1 MTNKNLPGRRL
12 RPGRTATSARLQR
25 SVRLADEGVKISDL
39 PDSSRL
45 LEDEVFPLVQDGE
58 TRKATLG
65 QVRDLIPAG
74 EEGASAYEIWLDEGF
89 EGTEADFLDWLRGE
103 DGQDG
108 KDGNPG
114 QDGQS
119 AYQIWLAAGNEGSEQ
134 EFLASLKGEAGT
146 DGEPGQE
153 GKSAYQVWLDAGNSG
168 TEDDFLAS
176 LKGEPGEPGAGVSML
191 LVNGADGQVTAPESS
206 YDGTVF
212 IGYGAAHNGA
222 DLGEESTDNRSGS
235 VAVGMGAA
243 ADVVAVAVGRNARGR
258 GNHGVA
264 VGTEAEAKATR
275 AVAVGYRSQGHGDS
289 CVAIGEKARVTQDY
303 SVALGENAYA
313 AYRYSVALG
322 AGSRAFDS
330 NEVSIGYQQ
339 SGSKY
344 PATRRLAGVSD
355 GVRDTDAVTV
365 KQPNDALKRIA
376 ELEEKVNGGA

>member
-1 MTNKNLPGRRL
+1 MTNKNLPGGRL
-12 RPGRTATSARLQR
+12 RPGRSATSARLQR
-25 SVRLADEGVKISDL
+25 SVKLADDGVKISDL
-39 PDSSRL
+39 PPAGRL

-65 QVRDLIPAG
+65 QVRDLIPSG

-108 KDGNPG
+108 QDGNPG
-114 QDGQS
+114 QDGRS

-146 DGEPGQE
+146 DGGPGQE
-153 GKSAYQVWLDAGNSG
+153 GKSAYQIWLDAGNSG
-168 TEDDFLAS
+168 TEDDFIAS
-176 LKGEPGEPGAGVSML
+176 LKGEPGAGVSML
-191 LVNGADGQVTAPESS
+191 LVNGEGGQVTAPEST

-212 IGYGAAHNGA
+212 IGYGTSHNGA
-222 DLGEESTDNRSGS
+222 DIGEESTDNRSGS
-235 VAVGMGAA
+235 VAIGMGAA

-258 GNHGVA
+258 GNHSVA
-264 VGTEAEAKATR
+264 VGTEAEAKFTR

-303 SVALGENAYA
+303 SVSLGENAYA

-322 AGSRAFDS
+322 AGSRAFNS

-339 SGSKY
+339 PGSKY

-355 GVRDTDAVTV
+355 GVRDNDAVTV
-365 KQPNDALKRIA
+365 KQLNDALKRIA
-376 ELEEKVNGGA
+376 ELEEKVNGGS